1 MTVIIKK
8 VTSKDDL
15 MKFIHFGIDLYKG
28 NDYFVP
34 PLIYDERATL
44 NRSKNPACDHCYAT
58 HFLAYRGSV
67 IMGRIAAKINHKSN
81 ERWNQKQA

>member
-1 MTVIIKK
+1 MSVIIKK

-34 PLIYDERATL
+34 PLIYDERAVRTL
-44 NRSKNPACDHCYAT
+44 H
-58 HFLAYRGSV
+58 L
-67 IMGRIAAKINHKSN
+67 IIAMPHIFSHIEMVKL
-81 ERWNQKQA
+81 